1 MPSRVMTLR
10 RDDVCRVCGT
20 AVPAGTSAYWDA
32 DARTVT
38 CLTCLHIAA
47 DASLVPQPA
56 QHNSRSEPQIA
67 APEPRTELDRGHAG
81 ASAAREYRRRQA
93 NREARTR
100 RRHPWIGG
108 AMLALSTPPQHERA
122 WASGAR
128 GEESVARSLERRT
141 AGGPVVILHDRRM
154 PAGHGH
160 ANIDHLAVAPRGV
173 FVIDAKAI
181 HGKVRVSTPLL
192 GEAKLIV
199 AGRAR
204 TKQLDGLDR
213 QVAAV
218 REALA
223 EAGRGDVPV
232 SGVLCFTKADLPL
245 LGSTEIRGHRLHHCR
260 GTARKLNR
268 SGPLTPD
275 AIASIARQLAIAF
288 PSA

>member
-1 MPSRVMTLR
+1 M
-10 RDDVCRVCGT
+10 
-20 AVPAGTSAYWDA
+20 
-32 DARTVT
+32 
-38 CLTCLHIAA
+38 
-47 DASLVPQPA
+47 PQPA
-56 QHNSRSEPQIA
+56 RNGSRSAPQPA
-67 APEPRTELDRGHAG
+67 HPEPGAELDRGHAG
-81 ASAAREYRRRQA
+81 ASAAREYHRRQA
-93 NREARTR
+93 SREARTR

-108 AMLALSTPPQHERA
+108 AMLALSTPPQSERA
-122 WASGAR
+122 WASGAH

-141 AGGPVVILHDRRM
+141 AGGPAVILHDRRM
-154 PAGHGH
+154 PPGHGH

-181 HGKVRVSTPLL
+181 HGKVRVSEPLF

-199 AGRAR
+199 AGHSR

-223 EAGRGDVPV
+223 TAGRGEVPV

-245 LGSTEIRGHRLHHCR
+245 LGGTEIRGHRLHHCR
-260 GTARKLNR
+260 GTARKLKR
-268 SGPLTPD
+268 SGPLTPEAID
-275 AIASIARQLAIAF
+275 AIARRLAIDF